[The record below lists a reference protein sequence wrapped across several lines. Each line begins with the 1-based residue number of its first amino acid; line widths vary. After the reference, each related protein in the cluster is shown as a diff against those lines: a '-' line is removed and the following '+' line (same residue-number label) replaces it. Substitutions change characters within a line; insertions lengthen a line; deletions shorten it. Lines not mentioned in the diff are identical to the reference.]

1 MNPVV
6 TCDTCKGTGR
16 TPVRQTIC
24 PCAKP
29 CSKCSLMDKTKSGH
43 CRICSSQNSKRYS
56 VNLAKNQ
63 VVCAHCGKC
72 DRVKSGHCG
81 PCRRD
86 YINQNWP
93 QTLIRTTRKNSRRRG
108 HSPATITSEWIL
120 EQFQLQNGKCFYTSM
135 LLHIDASRQQVAR
148 TSCFDATQLGSHRQ
162 RDRLHSRKHSAH
174 VTWLESASKRF
185 FDRRGFVVHHAM

>member
-135 LLHIDASRQQVAR
+135 LLDSKLQGRRALTQPSLDRIDNAIGYTPENTRL
-148 TSCFDATQLGSHRQ
+148 TSLGWNQLRNDSSIEETLLFITRCK
-162 RDRLHSRKHSAH
+162 L
-174 VTWLESASKRF
+174 VT
-185 FDRRGFVVHHAM
+185 